1 MITTAY
7 QIGLEWTEGAYNGA
21 SPVIDYQVSYKAE
34 GETDYSIYMSGITT
48 TDLTVTS
55 LTPGVIYTFVVQ
67 ARNVINFS

>member
-1 MITTAY
+1 M
-7 QIGLEWTEGAYNGA
+7 
-21 SPVIDYQVSYKAE
+21 IDYQVSYKAE